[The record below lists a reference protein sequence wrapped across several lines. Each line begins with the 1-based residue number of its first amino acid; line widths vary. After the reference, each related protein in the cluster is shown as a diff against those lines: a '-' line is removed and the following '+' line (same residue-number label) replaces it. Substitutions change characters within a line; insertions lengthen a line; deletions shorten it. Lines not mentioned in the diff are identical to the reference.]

1 MAGAGLGRGLATPLL
16 VLNFC
21 LYLVAAILA
30 GWALNRNFDAS
41 FGRGEGAVGNVVT
54 QSFFLPI
61 TLIACMVGLASVL
74 AGVHHMRMFR
84 SDSLAAAAA
93 ASLIAWLLVLL
104 AMGLACKQIHTGGNR
119 PRRLKVVEAFI
130 IILAL
135 FELLYLLSLHAGFGR
150 MGHGGPGAGAGAGT
164 STGIGMGG
172 HHGHSHGAHDST
184 LPVHNHGGHVDYGH
198 HTDLKI
204 PVGHVPNPA
213 HPTATTTSTV

>member
-16 VLNFC
+16 VINFC
-21 LYLVAAILA
+21 LYLIAACFA
-30 GWALNRNFDAS
+30 GWALNRNFDA
-41 FGRGEGAVGNVVT
+41 GINRGEGAVGNTVT

-74 AGVHHMRMFR
+74 AGIHHMRLFR

-93 ASLIAWLLVLL
+93 SSLIAWLLVLL

-119 PRRLKVVEAFI
+119 PRRLKLVEALM

-150 MGHGGPGAGAGAGT
+150 MGAGKGAGT
-164 STGIGMGG
+164 GGIGMG
-172 HHGHSHGAHDST
+172 HRPHGHDPNI
-184 LPVHNHGGHVDYGH
+184 PVHNHEGHVDYGH
-198 HTDLKI
+198 HTDMKI

-213 HPTATTTSTV
+213 HPTHV